1 MDHPDEDLLELQTS
15 LEQYLVLA
23 EHLFADERRSHAFV
37 RFILAGRLQ
46 SDANQARIF
55 INARQGVS
63 APPIGAYRTRWDFDS
78 AFGVTRDLPFTVALA
93 IFLLPSFRDT
103 LTDDIHMRYNSS
115 NRSKVSSN
123 CIKNFYISDLWM
135 V

>member
-37 RFILAGRLQ
+37 HFILAGRLQ

-63 APPIGAYRTRWDFDS
+63 TPPIGTYQTRRDFDS
-78 AFGVTRDLPFTVALA
+78 AFGVTHDLPFKVAWA

-103 LTDDIHMRYNSS
+103 LTDDIHMHYNPSD
-115 NRSKVSSN
+115 RSKVSSN
-123 CIKNFYISDLWM
+123 CITHFYISDMWM